1 MKWLQFIPS
10 FLRNKYILAV
20 IAFSIWMVFFDKDDL
35 LVQRDRRQE
44 LENLEK
50 SKTYFGEQI
59 EIERSFSENLRTNP
73 ATIEKYAR
81 EKYFMKRDGEDL
93 FIIQPDEG
101 Q

>member
-1 MKWLQFIPS
+1 MKRLHFIPS
-10 FLRNKYILAV
+10 FLRNKYLLAV

-35 LVQRDRRQE
+35 LIQRDRREE

-50 SKTYFGEQI
+50 SKTYFGQQI
-59 EIERSFSENLRTNP
+59 EIERSFSQNLRTNP

-93 FIIQPDEG
+93 FIIQPEEA